1 MKITLT
7 GINFV
12 FGNGYDQDF
21 TAVNLNFT
29 SSGTGMTFN
38 LSGYVEVSK
47 EQYLAATTPDAMKG
61 LIKQEVLNKLQE
73 SEAE

>member
-21 TAVNLNFT
+21 TTVNLNFT
-29 SSGTGMTFN
+29 SSGTGMTFS
-38 LSGYVEVSK
+38 LSGYVEVTK
-47 EQYLAATTPDAMKG
+47 EQYLSATTPDAMKG

-73 SEAE
+73 EGA